1 MLLDVKNYAPI
12 LKSILTKRL
21 IIAILFTI
29 ILIVVLI
36 NLFSYINILSKSS
49 ENPDVP
55 KGRVTSVLCASI
67 ILAIILILATGYFY
81 YKYFNPKS
89 IEMKAFFDISP
100 TTKFGIPTTATS
112 SKCSD
117 ADAMLLADKI
127 KTTYIA
133 PNIDL
138 HPSACKGKGKC
149 GSAFPDPMKIDP
161 KCKGGKYG
169 YDVKGIS
176 KSVPK

>member
-12 LKSILTKRL
+12 LKSILRKRL

-29 ILIVVLI
+29 ILVVILI

-49 ENPDVP
+49 ENPSVP
-55 KGRVTSVLCASI
+55 KGRATSVLCASI
-67 ILAIILILATGYFY
+67 VLVIILIISAGYFY
-81 YKYFNPKS
+81 YKRFNPKS
-89 IEMKAFFDISP
+89 IEIKAFFELDP
-100 TTKFGIPTTATS
+100 KTKFGTPTTFTT

-117 ADAMLLADKI
+117 ADAILLAGKI

-149 GSAFPDPMKIDP
+149 SSAFPDPMKIDP

-169 YDVKGIS
+169 YDVKGIA
-176 KSVPK
+176 KSIPK